1 MQMYQ
6 RASSGERRTRRH
18 ETTDRRVDMP
28 DGDGHRE
35 LLERERVRLLGLKEN
50 LTEATEDEEHESPG
64 DPSAGGHI
72 ADAGSELFERS
83 RDLSIVEDLDAQLA
97 DIEHATARLTNGSY
111 GTCEAC
117 GRPIDP
123 ERLDARP
130 ATRFCLEDQQG
141 AEREVQVR

>member
-1 MQMYQ
+1 MAEMDK
-6 RASSGERRTRRH
+6 H
-18 ETTDRRVDMP
+18 RV
-28 DGDGHRE
+28 
-35 LLERERVRLLGLKEN
+35 LLEQERMRLLDLKEN
-50 LTEATEDEEHESPG
+50 LPEATEETEHESSG

-97 DIEHATARLTNGSY
+97 DIQHAKARLRNGSY

-123 ERLDARP
+123 ERLAARP

-141 AEREVQVR
+141 AEREVQVP

>member
-1 MQMYQ
+1 MYQ
-6 RASSGERRTRRH
+6 GASSGERRDH
-18 ETTDRRVDMP
+18 EARDDGSEGYMP
-28 DGDGHRE
+28 DKDGHRE

-50 LTEATEDEEHESPG
+50 LTEATEDVEHESPG

-130 ATRFCLEDQQG
+130 AARFCLEDQQG

>member
-1 MQMYQ
+1 M
-6 RASSGERRTRRH
+6 
-18 ETTDRRVDMP
+18 TDVNR
-28 DGDGHRE
+28 HRE
-35 LLERERVRLLGLKEN
+35 LLEQERMRLLDLKEN
-50 LTEATEDEEHESPG
+50 LTEATEDVEHESSG

-97 DIEHATARLTNGSY
+97 DIQHAKDRMMNGSY
-111 GTCEAC
+111 GSCEAC

-123 ERLDARP
+123 ERLAARP

>member
-1 MQMYQ
+1 M
-6 RASSGERRTRRH
+6 A
-18 ETTDRRVDMP
+18 DM
-28 DGDGHRE
+28 DAHRK
-35 LLERERVRLLGLKEN
+35 LLEQERGRLLDLKGN
-50 LTEATEDEEHESPG
+50 LTEAVEDVEHASSG

-97 DIEHATARLTNGSY
+97 DIQHAAARLTNGSY

-117 GRPIDP
+117 GRPIGP
-123 ERLDARP
+123 ERLAARP

-141 AEREVQVR
+141 AEREMLAERE

>member
-1 MQMYQ
+1 M
-6 RASSGERRTRRH
+6 
-18 ETTDRRVDMP
+18 TDVNRY
-28 DGDGHRE
+28 RE
-35 LLERERVRLLGLKEN
+35 LLEQERMRLLDLKEN
-50 LTEATEDEEHESPG
+50 LTEATEETEHESSG

-83 RDLSIVEDLDAQLA
+83 RDLSIVEDLEAQLA
-97 DIEHATARLTNGSY
+97 DIQHAKDRMTNGSY

-123 ERLDARP
+123 ERLAARP

>member
-1 MQMYQ
+1 MDEPSQGKGGTD
-6 RASSGERRTRRH
+6 GEGNRIGGDH
-18 ETTDRRVDMP
+18 MTDRP
-28 DGDGHRE
+28 TYRE
-35 LLERERVRLLGLKEN
+35 LLERERMRLLDLKEN

-123 ERLDARP
+123 ERLAARP

>member
-1 MQMYQ
+1 M
-6 RASSGERRTRRH
+6 A
-18 ETTDRRVDMP
+18 DKDAP
-28 DGDGHRE
+28 RE
-35 LLERERVRLLGLKEN
+35 LLEQERVRLLGLKEN
-50 LTEATEDEEHESPG
+50 LTEAVEDVEHVSPG

-83 RDLSIVEDLDAQLA
+83 RDLSIVQDLDAQLA

-117 GRPIDP
+117 GRPVDA
-123 ERLDARP
+123 ERLAARP

-141 AEREVQVR
+141 AEREVFAERG

>member
-1 MQMYQ
+1 MGDVDTQ
-6 RASSGERRTRRH
+6 RT
-18 ETTDRRVDMP
+18 
-28 DGDGHRE
+28 
-35 LLERERVRLLGLKEN
+35 LLEQERERLLGLKEN
-50 LTEATEDEEHESPG
+50 LTEGTEDTEHESPG

-83 RDLSIVEDLDAQLA
+83 RDLSILEDLDAQLA
-97 DIEHATARLTNGSY
+97 DVEHATARLTNGSY

-123 ERLDARP
+123 ERLAARP
-130 ATRFCLEDQQG
+130 ATRFCLKDQQD